1 MVAEG
6 SLGFLLIFV
15 VGILALSIRIVRPR
29 QRGLIERFGKFHK
42 YEQAGIK
49 FLIPFID
56 KLIRVNITEQM
67 VDIDSQSIITKDNLN
82 ATVAA
87 QVYFK
92 VNDTEDGVK
101 NSQYKVD
108 AVGHQIV
115 ALSQTTLRNII
126 GTMTL
131 TEANTDRSKINTDL
145 EKKISSETS
154 NWGISVIRTELREI
168 DPPSDVQ
175 EAMNNVVK
183 AENEKIAAKDYA
195 TATEIAA
202 DGKRRAS
209 IKEAEGEKEA
219 IVLKAEAGKEAL
231 ILDGVGR
238 AERIKEIYVAADKHF
253 VGNGQLLRRLEV
265 TENALEKNSV
275 LVIPEGQQLVNVI
288 GDMSGVKVLP
298 LSDLKTKKLEKAES
312 EKK

>member
-1 MVAEG
+1 MISFVSENFFS
-6 SLGFLLIFV
+6 SLTIFH
-15 VGILALSIRIVRPR
+15 AR
-29 QRGLIERFGKFHK
+29 
-42 YEQAGIK
+42 IK
-49 FLIPFID
+49 FLIPFMD

-92 VNDTEDGVK
+92 VNDDETGVK

-195 TATEIAA
+195 TATESNQNS
-202 DGKRRAS
+202 AS
-209 IKEAEGEKEA
+209 G
-219 IVLKAEAGKEAL
+219 
-231 ILDGVGR
+231 
-238 AERIKEIYVAADKHF
+238 
-253 VGNGQLLRRLEV
+253 
-265 TENALEKNSV
+265 
-275 LVIPEGQQLVNVI
+275 
-288 GDMSGVKVLP
+288 GDN
-298 LSDLKTKKLEKAES
+298 D
-312 EKK
+312 